1 MTTRQPVAG
10 TTGETGVADEAK
22 RQTEEV
28 AEQAKRQTRDLA
40 AQTREQ
46 VTQQAAGQ
54 QRRAASSVHDLA
66 DGLSQMAD
74 QAPSQSGLAADFAR
88 QAAEKLHAV
97 GSHLDRREPGEL
109 IEDVRTF
116 ARERPGTF
124 LAGAFVGGF
133 VTGRVVRSLATA
145 QLSSQPME
153 NRRAPAPSGSG
164 PTSST
169 YQDTGIPA
177 GVGATAVGGGMS
189 AGGRLAAER
198 EVADVA
204 TPSPSKAAPSRD
216 AGSGGRRQEGE

>member
-1 MTTRQPVAG
+1 M
-10 TTGETGVADEAK
+10 DKAK
-22 RQTEEV
+22 RQTEDV

-46 VTQQAAGQ
+46 VIQQAAGQ
-54 QRRAASSVHDLA
+54 QGRAASSVHDLA

-74 QAPSQSGLAADFAR
+74 QAPSQSGLAADLAC

-124 LAGAFVGGF
+124 LAGAFLGGF
-133 VTGRVVRSLATA
+133 VTGRVVRSMAAA
-145 QLSSQPME
+145 QLSPQRME
-153 NRRAPAPSGSG
+153 ARRAPASAG

-169 YQDTGIPA
+169 HQDTDIPV
-177 GVGATAVGGGMS
+177 GVGATS
-189 AGGRLAAER
+189 AGGVTSAGGATSAGGEGYPTRFEDEPGRLAAER

-204 TPSPSKAAPSRD
+204 TSPRSEAAPSRD
-216 AGSGGRRQEGE
+216 AGSGGRQREGG